1 MFDFRFLACRGV
13 TLRCGTEDCCPG
25 TMAEKRFHEML
36 LFLSTLQQS
45 TSEEQQKA
53 GSLASIHEKMLQ
65 GCLADLSCGPAISMV
80 AATDMLSKV
89 AAAGL
94 PQQMQERLVTAI
106 QEKVAT
112 PDTEQQQDQKERA
125 KEKAC
130 NQSCGTFYHYLTEQE
145 WSVLM
150 GEAEWAEKQRVVT
163 NRCALLRLTNP
174 TEPTSLLLLALLC
187 VCSHKGPIQTLTIAP
202 KQWLKMLDDLKTAIR
217 SRSKRLEHSGL
228 KSYPLDPKSLP
239 AKLYEHA
246 YPLQGPE
253 PCKTSVDAILSLT
266 DALPARRNHGSVA
279 PKCHGLLAKD
289 HSLHETFGAMT
300 AAMQQLQSF
309 AALGNLSSLGG
320 STNSG
325 ALPGLTYFKPRKP
338 KALSAASEPQ
348 TPEADAE
355 ALQFQQLALPGPAN
369 AEGQQLQQLA
379 LPGPS
384 QKAAEASSGLSA
396 RQSDEKVLED
406 TCGQMDAAE
415 QVQDMQAAVLKH
427 LGQKGRGETQ
437 TPKRNTAFFIIG
449 YLCFTL
455 NRVERRLPKHR
466 LLKTRAS

>member
-150 GEAEWAEKQRVVT
+150 GEAECDQP
-163 NRCALLRLTNP
+163 LRLAAPDKPDRAHVPAAFGFAVRVQPQGAN
-174 TEPTSLLLLALLC
+174 SNLDH
-187 VCSHKGPIQTLTIAP
+187 CSQT
-202 KQWLKMLDDLKTAIR
+202 
-217 SRSKRLEHSGL
+217 
-228 KSYPLDPKSLP
+228 
-239 AKLYEHA
+239 
-246 YPLQGPE
+246 
-253 PCKTSVDAILSLT
+253 
-266 DALPARRNHGSVA
+266 VA
-279 PKCHGLLAKD
+279 
-289 HSLHETFGAMT
+289 
-300 AAMQQLQSF
+300 Q
-309 AALGNLSSLGG
+309 
-320 STNSG
+320 
-325 ALPGLTYFKPRKP
+325 
-338 KALSAASEPQ
+338 
-348 TPEADAE
+348 
-355 ALQFQQLALPGPAN
+355 N
-369 AEGQQLQQLA
+369 A
-379 LPGPS
+379 
-384 QKAAEASSGLSA
+384 
-396 RQSDEKVLED
+396 
-406 TCGQMDAAE
+406 
-415 QVQDMQAAVLKH
+415 
-427 LGQKGRGETQ
+427 
-437 TPKRNTAFFIIG
+437 
-449 YLCFTL
+449 
-455 NRVERRLPKHR
+455 
-466 LLKTRAS
+466 